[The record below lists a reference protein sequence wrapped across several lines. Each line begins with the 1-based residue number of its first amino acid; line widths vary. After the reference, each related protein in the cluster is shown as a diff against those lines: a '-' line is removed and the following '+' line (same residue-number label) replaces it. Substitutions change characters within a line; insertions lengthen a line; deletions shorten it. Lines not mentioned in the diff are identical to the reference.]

1 MCVTNSTWD
10 HSWVTPRHPPFSPVT
25 QWNNRD
31 VHGENPQTIDT
42 SHKRRGTS
50 ERYDKPPQ
58 PTYPWHIDVHSAPGL
73 TKSNTKRVRVRRG
86 CSSRLALLRH
96 ALQPCT
102 TPCRVA
108 SRHVFARLAMCAPCH
123 AAQRLH
129 LNWPPSFTSGQY
141 LKKLK
146 LSSEH
151 HGIPTNH

>member
-58 PTYPWHIDVHSAPGL
+58 PTYPWHIDVHSAPGP

-86 CSSRLALLRH
+86 CLVSPCPAPCLCGPRRAPCCAMPCSHAPCLVVPPRALSS
-96 ALQPCT
+96 
-102 TPCRVA
+102 
-108 SRHVFARLAMCAPCH
+108 ARLAMCAPCH
-123 AAQRLH
+123 AAQRR
-129 LNWPPSFTSGQY
+129 T
-141 LKKLK
+141 
-146 LSSEH
+146 
-151 HGIPTNH
+151 